1 MVALELVFLTL
12 IATFNMI
19 DLLCFPFE
27 AVFLN
32 RRKYSVTLYLLLY
45 MLNYNYNVS
54 ELLC

>member
-1 MVALELVFLTL
+1 VVALELVFLTL

-19 DLLCFPFE
+19 DLLCFAFE

-32 RRKYSVTLYLLLY
+32 RCKYSVTLYLLLY